1 MICKMVKWL
10 ISVATWVTGE
20 QRMSVW
26 NFPIAV
32 ELPSTPDRDLLK
44 SPTRI
49 CFHSHNLHSN
59 SSTMKDLVKE
69 LKHGRYL
76 LCISELD
83 QKNRLVVLLLP
94 PTGRSTATGRLQKSV
109 VAIPKI
115 NFQSVALRVKEQ
127 VVLFRRSWTSLWRN
141 TTWSTVFVISL
152 QARVSSNSNDR
163 FANGARSSETEYE
176 VSFTLAISNNFQL
189 ISTCRWVQNG
199 ESSATKLLCLQ
210 LKLEQYHEISG

>member
-83 QKNRLVVLLLP
+83 QKTDWLYYCFHPQEDQQQLVDY
-94 PTGRSTATGRLQKSV
+94 RSQLSPFLKSISK
-109 VAIPKI
+109 ALHYELKNKSSCSEGLGHLCDEILREA
-115 NFQSVALRVKEQ
+115 QSL
-127 VVLFRRSWTSLWRN
+127 
-141 TTWSTVFVISL
+141 
-152 QARVSSNSNDR
+152 
-163 FANGARSSETEYE
+163 
-176 VSFTLAISNNFQL
+176 
-189 ISTCRWVQNG
+189 
-199 ESSATKLLCLQ
+199 SSACRPEFPQTQMTALQMEHDLLRQ
-210 LKLEQYHEISG
+210 NMK